1 VSAMSSTKSSPER
14 NAMTTEN
21 ASRTALEHDGRLYNE
36 LAAYA
41 RERSGADGVIVVFVK
56 GPTAQ
61 LAHAVSPE
69 LLGCIPTI
77 LEAAS
82 RDSLHYLRAL
92 AKEIDRTATGELRRK
107 IDEEIRKGQTRS
119 N

>member
-1 VSAMSSTKSSPER
+1 MSSTKSSPER

-41 RERSGADGVIVVFVK
+41 RERSDDDGAAGVVVK
-56 GPTAQ
+56 GPDAQ
-61 LAHAVSPE
+61 RAHAASPG
-69 LLGCIPTI
+69 LVGCIPTI
-77 LEAAS
+77 LEAGS
-82 RDSLHYLRAL
+82 RDSMHYMRAL

>member
-1 VSAMSSTKSSPER
+1 MSTDQP
-14 NAMTTEN
+14 
-21 ASRTALEHDGRLYNE
+21 SRAAIEHDGHLYND

-41 RERSGADGVIVVFVK
+41 KEQSGADGVIVVFVK
-56 GPTAQ
+56 GPSAQ

-69 LLGCIPTI
+69 LLGFIPTI

-82 RDSLHYLRAL
+82 RDSLQHLKAL
-92 AKEIDRTATGELRRK
+92 ADEIDRTATGELRRK
-107 IDEEIRKGQTRS
+107 IDEEIRKWQVRQ

>member
-1 VSAMSSTKSSPER
+1 MSTDQPLR
-14 NAMTTEN
+14 A
-21 ASRTALEHDGRLYNE
+21 AIEHDGHLYND

-41 RERSGADGVIVVFVK
+41 RQQSGADGVIVVFVK

-69 LLGCIPTI
+69 LLGYIPTI

-82 RDSLHYLRAL
+82 RDSLQHLQSL
-92 AKEIDRTATGELRRK
+92 ADETDRTATGELRRK
-107 IDEEIRKGQTRS
+107 IDEEIRKERVKQ

>member
-1 VSAMSSTKSSPER
+1 MSADNPLH
-14 NAMTTEN
+14 A
-21 ASRTALEHDGRLYNE
+21 AVEHDGRLYND

-41 RERSGADGVIVVFVK
+41 KAQSGADGVIVVFVK

-82 RDSLHYLRAL
+82 RDSLHHLQAL
-92 AKEIDRTATGELRRK
+92 AEEIDRTATGELRRK
-107 IDEEIRKGQTRS
+107 IDEEIRKGQVKQ

>member
-1 VSAMSSTKSSPER
+1 
-14 NAMTTEN
+14 MTTED
-21 ASRTALEHDGRLYNE
+21 ASQAMREHDGRLYNE

-41 RERSGADGVIVVFVK
+41 REQSGADGVIVVFVR

-82 RDSLHYLRAL
+82 RDSLHHLRAL
-92 AKEIDRTATGELRRK
+92 AEEIDRTATGELRRK
-107 IDEEIRKGQTRS
+107 IDEEIRKGQTKH

>member
-1 VSAMSSTKSSPER
+1 MSTDQPLR
-14 NAMTTEN
+14 A
-21 ASRTALEHDGRLYNE
+21 AIEHDGHLYND

-41 RERSGADGVIVVFVK
+41 RQQSGADGVIVVFVK

-69 LLGCIPTI
+69 LLGYIPTI

-82 RDSLHYLRAL
+82 RDSLQYLEAL
-92 AKEIDRTATGELRRK
+92 ADEIDRTATGRAAPK
-107 IDEEIRKGQTRS
+107 